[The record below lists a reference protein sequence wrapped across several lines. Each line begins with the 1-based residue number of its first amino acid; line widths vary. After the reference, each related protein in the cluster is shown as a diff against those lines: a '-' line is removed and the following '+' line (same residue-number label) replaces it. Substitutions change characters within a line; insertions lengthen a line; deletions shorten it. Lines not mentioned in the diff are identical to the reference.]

1 MTLMRTILNPGKHGS
16 CWKTGKLGPLPALL
30 TIFRVEQL
38 NSLSTPRIGV
48 IQLFPILVKKGF
60 SSTAAG
66 FIEPYQVSSGVKLL
80 YN

>member
-1 MTLMRTILNPGKHGS
+1 MLENTKAWTPAGFIDDIPGG
-16 CWKTGKLGPLPALL
+16 
-30 TIFRVEQL
+30 EQL

-60 SSTAAG
+60 SSTAGG